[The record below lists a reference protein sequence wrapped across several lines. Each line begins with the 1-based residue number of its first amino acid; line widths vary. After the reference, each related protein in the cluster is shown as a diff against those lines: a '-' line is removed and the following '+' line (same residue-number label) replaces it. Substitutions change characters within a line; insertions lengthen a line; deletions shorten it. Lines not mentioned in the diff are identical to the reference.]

1 MLRLGYIGGNMT
13 EGKGLKQVKAERA
26 AKKKKARRRKRT
38 IFLLVELI
46 VFVVLVGVGYVMTK
60 YGKIQLN
67 MFDDKDIQFNQG
79 VVQTGYTTIALFG
92 GDSREG
98 QLEAGTHADTMIL
111 ASIDN
116 TTKEIKLISVYRDL
130 ITSQDEEMRKAN
142 SAYFLGGPKAAI
154 NMLNRN
160 FDLNIEDYVTVDF
173 KAMADAVDLLG
184 GIELDVSQEEAE
196 EINRHIVGSGQAV
209 GKPAK
214 LMEAGLQTLDGVQAL
229 TYARIRKNVGG
240 DYARTGRQREV
251 IQKLAEKAKQTDLL
265 TLNKIIDKVFPQIS
279 TSFSLKELLAL
290 GKDVLRYQ
298 IGETSGYA
306 FEYTDGV
313 VEGLG
318 SVVIPLGHVENVQEL
333 HEFLYPK
340 STYSPSDTVK
350 EIAQKIEELTGYTR
364 DDYKSKET
372 TTDTE

>member
-1 MLRLGYIGGNMT
+1 MS

-60 YGKIQLN
+60 YGKFQLN
-67 MFDDKDIQFNQG
+67 MFDDKEILFNQG
-79 VVQTGYTTIALFG
+79 VGQTGYTTIALFG

-98 QLEAGTHADTMIL
+98 QLGAGTHADTIIV

-116 TTKEIKLISVYRDL
+116 QTKEIKLVSVYRDML
-130 ITSQDEEMRKAN
+130 TVQDEGEVRKAN
-142 SAYFLGGPKAAI
+142 SAYFLGGPQSAI
-154 NMLNRN
+154 NMLNKN
-160 FDLNIEDYVTVDF
+160 FDLDISDYVTVDF
-173 KAMADAVDLLG
+173 KSMVDVVDLLG
-184 GIELDVSQEEAE
+184 GIEINVSEEVAVE
-196 EINRHIVGSGQAV
+196 MNRYLPGVAKEAGGIA
-209 GKPAK
+209 KPITG
-214 LMEAGLQTLDGVQAL
+214 GLQTLDGVQAL

-265 TLNKIIDKVFPQIS
+265 TLNKIIDKVFSQIS